1 MRDPTILGFS
11 VEALASHVKFL
22 RGLGLSERQV
32 AHIVTKLPKVVDG
45 PKGAGEGMLQHADT
59 EGRK

>member
-1 MRDPTILGFS
+1 MSHPKLLGSS
-11 VEALASHVKFL
+11 VEALASRVTFL